1 MSELATA
8 ARRGPWEYRVEGC
21 GFDAHG
27 LTVLLEGAVAEGWE
41 LMTTETA
48 ADGVLLFLRRPSSDA
63 EGVVSGA

>member
-1 MSELATA
+1 MVPELTTP
-8 ARRGPWEYRVEGC
+8 ARRGPW
-21 GFDAHG
+21 
-27 LTVLLEGAVAEGWE
+27 EGWE